1 MPATP
6 SIQPA
11 TAGAPVHEDLLE
23 LPLAAAIVD
32 DLGVKGAVDQLLAAV
47 ACLQRRAGR
56 AVRGLLMTYP
66 DVAAGCA
73 GEMVLVDIDTLDE
86 YLVSQPLGAGSN
98 ACRADAQGFA
108 RASRV
113 LRDALAQQPDLVIV
127 NRFGRMEA
135 EGEGYVDELLALM
148 SAGVPLLTVVA
159 ERHLE
164 AWQRFSGGATV
175 LPAEAGA
182 VAEWLERVL
191 PVAAD

>member
-1 MPATP
+1 MPALP
-6 SIQPA
+6 SNPSSVA
-11 TAGAPVHEDLLE
+11 KASASHDDAG
-23 LPLAAAIVD
+23 LPLAAAILD
-32 DLGVKGAVDQLLAAV
+32 DLGVKGAVDQLLAEV
-47 ACLQRRAGR
+47 AGQQRRAGR
-56 AVRGLLMTYP
+56 VVRGLLMTYP

-73 GEMVLVDIDTLDE
+73 GDMVLVDIDTLDE
-86 YLVSQPLGAGSN
+86 YLVSQPLGGGSN

-135 EGEGYVDELLALM
+135 EGEGFVEELLALM
-148 SAGVPLLTVVA
+148 SAGVPMLTVVA

-182 VAEWLERVL
+182 VAAWLERVL
-191 PVAAD
+191 PTAD